1 MTRKFE
7 DLMTELREI
16 VRQIEDSETTL
27 DRSIEL
33 YERGAI
39 LVKECERLLAEA
51 ELKITEVTKRPP

>member
-1 MTRKFE
+1 
-7 DLMTELREI
+7 MTELREI

-33 YERGAI
+33 YERGAV

-51 ELKITEVTKRPP
+51 ELKITEVTKCPP

>member
-7 DLMTELREI
+7 ELMTELREI

-33 YERGAI
+33 YERGAV

-51 ELKITEVTKRPP
+51 ELKITDVTKGQC

>member
-7 DLMTELREI
+7 ELMTELREI

-33 YERGAI
+33 YEGGAV
-39 LVKECERLLAEA
+39 LVKECERLLSEA
-51 ELKITEVTKRPP
+51 ELKISDVTKGQC